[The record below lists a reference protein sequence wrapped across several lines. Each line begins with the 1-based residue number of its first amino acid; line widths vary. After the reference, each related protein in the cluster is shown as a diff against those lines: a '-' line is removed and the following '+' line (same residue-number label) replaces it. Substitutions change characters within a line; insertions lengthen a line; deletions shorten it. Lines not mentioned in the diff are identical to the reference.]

1 MTGRLTPTSTHR
13 LITPFLAAFALV
25 SALVVAGAG
34 PARADGS
41 DALWIA
47 APYELA
53 LLGADADGD
62 APTRT
67 LNIDISHDN
76 TDMVVPGGTLTVD
89 VTELADL
96 AEITWPANCAERTG
110 GTGQDR
116 TVTGECAFP
125 GLSTN
130 DHVHGAAIG
139 ITATSAAV
147 EGTVATIRS
156 TAVAGDLT
164 AYPAETAVTVRN
176 GPDLGLGQAPNR
188 HGVRPGTRVDVPVTL
203 ANNGNRTAGRTLL
216 TLFASHGLDFAS
228 RYGNCEYLDEN
239 PPATPVGTWA
249 LCVLDEPIAPGR
261 TFSLDAGALRTNR
274 SVLYDRFDYAAE
286 PYSDEALE
294 QARAGRPF
302 VRGGGADLDPRP
314 AAAPARAGLAGTVGG
329 AAAGSMADAVDE
341 TDVDTSDN
349 YRSMLINAI
358 NTADLKLIGGEVE
371 GAAGETVTASVTVKN
386 RGPAWVAS
394 LGAGE
399 PVATV
404 DFTVPRG
411 TAVTAKPEECYALDA
426 SGAWQEEQLGAPRY
440 RCSTP
445 VFLHERASHTFPFS
459 LRVDRVVPG
468 ARGKA
473 VTLNDRPDL
482 RISDFDPNLANNKA
496 FVVVNG

>member
-1 MTGRLTPTSTHR
+1 MTGRLTLTRR
-13 LITPFLAAFALV
+13 LITPFLAVFALV
-25 SALVVAGAG
+25 AAGAG
-34 PARADGS
+34 PAHADES

-47 APYELA
+47 VPYEMT
-53 LLGADADGD
+53 LLGTDADGN

-67 LNIDISHDN
+67 LTIELSHDN
-76 TDMVVPGGTLTVD
+76 TNMVVPAGTLTVD

-96 AEITWPANCAERTG
+96 AEITWPANCTERIG

-116 TVTGECAFP
+116 TVTGDCSFP
-125 GLSTN
+125 ELST
-130 DHVHGAAIG
+130 DSYVHGAEIG

-164 AYPAETAVTVRN
+164 AYPAETTVTVLN
-176 GPDLGLGQAPNR
+176 GPDLGLVQAPNR
-188 HGVRPGTRVDVPVTL
+188 TGVRPGTPVDVPITL
-203 ANNGNRTAGRTLL
+203 TNNGNRTADRTLL
-216 TLFASHGLDFAS
+216 TLFASHGVDFAS
-228 RYGNCEYLDEN
+228 RHENCEYTHEGA
-239 PPATPVGTWA
+239 PATPVGTWA
-249 LCVLDEPIAPGR
+249 LCVLDEPVAPGR
-261 TFSLDAGALRTNR
+261 TSSLDAGALRAKR
-274 SVLYDRFDYAAE
+274 SVLYDRFDYGVE

-302 VRGGGADLDPRP
+302 VRGHGAELDLR
-314 AAAPARAGLAGTVGG
+314 AAG
-329 AAAGSMADAVDE
+329 AASRVAADD
-341 TDVDTSDN
+341 DVDTSDN
-349 YRSMLINAI
+349 NRSVLIKAV
-358 NTADLKLIGGEVE
+358 NTADLKLIGGKVA

-426 SGAWQEEQLGAPRY
+426 SGEWREEQLGAPRY
-440 RCSTP
+440 RCTTP
-445 VFLHERASHTFPFS
+445 NVLHERASHTFPFS

-482 RISDFDPNLANNKA
+482 RIRDFDPNLANNRA
-496 FVVVNG
+496 AVVVNG